1 LAGTNGRSAANTGRM
16 AAKTE
21 RYQRLREAH
30 KTMSPAPRAAR
41 LTAGMGRV
49 KLRIQ
54 LQGD

>member
-1 LAGTNGRSAANTGRM
+1 MAGTNGRSAANTGRM

-49 KLRIQ
+49 TLKVR